1 MPARTYLMLLRVL
14 RSAWVWGL
22 TGLLAIPQ
30 FLIMLVIRAF
40 DRDPCRRRTG
50 KFLHGCGALIT
61 RFVPGWRVSIE
72 GCDPATLKG
81 PFIVVANHQSHTD
94 IPVICRLPFDFK
106 WVAKKEL
113 FSVPVAGW
121 MFSLSGEIAVDRKD
135 SRAGAKALI
144 QTVKYIE
151 NGFSVVF
158 FPEGTRSGGER
169 LLRFQ
174 DGPFRIALKKGIPV
188 LPVVVEGTGKLLPR
202 ETMLFTGHKLFRVRM
217 LPPVTTDSG
226 EWEDAGAL
234 RDEVHRRMQ
243 SALDA
248 MLANDDGVAR
258 RSSIGQSLTTA

>member
-1 MPARTYLMLLRVL
+1 MLLRVI

-22 TGLLAIPQ
+22 TGFLAVPQ
-30 FLIMLVIRAF
+30 FLMMLAIRAF

-50 KFLHGCGALIT
+50 KLLHGCGALIT

-144 QTVKYIE
+144 QTVKYLE

-158 FPEGTRSGGER
+158 FPEGTRSDGGH

-174 DGPFRIALKKGIPV
+174 DGPFRIALKKGVPV

-202 ETMLFTGHKLFRVRM
+202 KALLFTGHKLFRVRL
-217 LPPVTTDSG
+217 LPPVTTGAG

-234 RDEVHRRMQ
+234 RDEVRQRMQ

-248 MLANDDGVAR
+248 MLAEDGGVAR
-258 RSSIGQSLTTA
+258 ASSMREPLPSA

>member
-1 MPARTYLMLLRVL
+1 MFLRLLR
-14 RSAWVWGL
+14 SIWVWGAIAV
-22 TGLLAIPQ
+22 LAVPQ
-30 FLIMLVIRAF
+30 FLIMVVIRAF
-40 DRDPCRRRTG
+40 DRDPYRRRTG
-50 KFLHGCGALIT
+50 SFLHGCGALIT
-61 RFVPGWRVSIE
+61 RFVPGWRVAIE
-72 GCDPATLKG
+72 GCDPVSLDG

-94 IPVICRLPFDFK
+94 IPVICRLPFHFK

-135 SRAGAKALI
+135 SRAGAKALM
-144 QTVKYIE
+144 QTVKYVE

-158 FPEGTRSGGER
+158 FPEGTRSKDGR

-202 ETMLFTGHKLFRVRM
+202 KTLLFTSHSLFRVRL
-217 LPPVTTDSG
+217 LPPVSTRAG
-226 EWEDAGAL
+226 EWQDAGAL

-243 SALDA
+243 DALDL
-248 MLANDDGVAR
+248 MLGNQSSPSPAGQASESVAT
-258 RSSIGQSLTTA
+258 S